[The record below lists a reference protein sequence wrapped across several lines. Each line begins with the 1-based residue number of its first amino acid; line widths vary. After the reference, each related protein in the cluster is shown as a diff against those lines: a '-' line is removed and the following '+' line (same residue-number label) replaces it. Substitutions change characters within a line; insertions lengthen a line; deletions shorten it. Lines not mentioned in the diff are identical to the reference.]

1 MNVYPYLFVIHVF
14 HFTAIYT
21 LNTHPLNM
29 QRREAL
35 SPTDKETRQN
45 TLNSM
50 VYMSQAHLIKHGF
63 IMEVLHYTVWRS
75 QSGCSFPFCF
85 SFFPFFFLSFLVSMS
100 RICRISHFKV
110 LKPIVLVRLSH
121 ITFHTG
127 KKRREQGTASQRL
140 LPHRLDRKTAHC
152 DKGRK
157 DESTRGVDGGVGV

>member
-35 SPTDKETRQN
+35 SPADKETRQN
-45 TLNSM
+45 TLNSR

-85 SFFPFFFLSFLVSMS
+85 SFFPFFSLFSGFNVSNMS
-100 RICRISHFKV
+100 DFPFQGFKTHCSGQAIAYHS
-110 LKPIVLVRLSH
+110 PH
-121 ITFHTG
+121 G
-127 KKRREQGTASQRL
+127 KKEKRVRNRFTAIASPSSR
-140 LPHRLDRKTAHC
+140 
-152 DKGRK
+152 
-157 DESTRGVDGGVGV
+157 